1 MWPSDLF
8 SHSKENWTDIFTSVT
23 SATSFFQSMHT
34 HTHAHYTGDT
44 RALTTLVLTIMD
56 FKCHAGDLLCD
67 NHHGPKDRVNI
78 KKNPKQTKKQTR
90 STFKSQCSDF
100 RIHTFPHALNL
111 CPEFSC
117 LAAIPYSFSNYCLIF
132 YVESSNNSANTE
144 W

>member
-1 MWPSDLF
+1 
-8 SHSKENWTDIFTSVT
+8 
-23 SATSFFQSMHT
+23 
-34 HTHAHYTGDT
+34 
-44 RALTTLVLTIMD
+44 MD

-78 KKNPKQTKKQTR
+78 KKKPKQTKKQTR

-117 LAAIPYSFSNYCLIF
+117 LAAIPYSFRNYCLIF
-132 YVESSNNSANTE
+132 YVESSNNSANTVVVSSQ
-144 W
+144 WLVSSRITAAFIKLPVVVFFSSSVLVSPPYPDLMIFSISAGYV